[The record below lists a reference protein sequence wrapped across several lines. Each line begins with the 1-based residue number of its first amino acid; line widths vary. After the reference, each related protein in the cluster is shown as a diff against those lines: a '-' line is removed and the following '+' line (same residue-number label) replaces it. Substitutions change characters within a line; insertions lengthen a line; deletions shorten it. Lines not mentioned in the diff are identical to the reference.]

1 VANPYF
7 WTYAGKCVH
16 PLDPHP
22 DEIDIEDIAHALA
35 HVCRFLGHTDRFYS
49 VAQHSVLV
57 SQQVPAAD
65 ALWGLLHD
73 ASEAYICD
81 LAAPIK
87 RDPSMEGYRVAEQRL
102 MACVCRRFGL
112 APEMPESVKQADRV
126 LLATEFRDVT
136 TVDDLAWIVGEC
148 GAAPFEMSIF
158 PWSPVVAEDQF
169 LRRYRELTA

>member
-1 VANPYF
+1 MANPYF

-87 RDPSMEGYRVAEQRL
+87 RDPSMEAYRAAEQRL

-112 APEMPESVKQADRV
+112 RRMPSRSSRPTGFCWPPSS
-126 LLATEFRDVT
+126 AT
-136 TVDDLAWIVGEC
+136 
-148 GAAPFEMSIF
+148 
-158 PWSPVVAEDQF
+158 
-169 LRRYRELTA
+169 